1 MKPFSIQIFHEFY
14 DLLLGFI
21 DFEFLILVHDE
32 VTVSDINTMGFS
44 EVEEI
49 VGLISIVAKE

>member
-1 MKPFSIQIFHEFY
+1 MKSFRIQIFHELY

-32 VTVSDINTMGFS
+32 VTVSDINTMGFP
-44 EVEEI
+44 EIEEI
-49 VGLISIVAKE
+49 V